1 MKPDE
6 HIPEINTEIPENAVR
21 IYGQQDA
28 MDDFPILKAF
38 QQYIDS
44 EQAKAR
50 KRLLMLCV
58 FFGMLMGAVIAVF
71 LVMLFNLS
79 NRNQS
84 LNDRLIETV
93 MKERERAV
101 SPIVVQ
107 QPQHQQQDNSAIL
120 ALTAKIEDMQKK
132 LDESRTREEEARRR
146 AEIEAAKPK
155 GPTPEELEIKRLTA
169 LLAAEKEKQA
179 AEKARL
185 EAEKAAEKTRLEA
198 EKAAEKARREA
209 EKERRRQIELEEY
222 RRKHYP
228 ELYEMKTERQPAK
241 PDRDAAHENLLKEVD
256 QILSDDDAISY
267 YDDEEEPVKTKSRPT
282 ASNPAS
288 APKKEYSIPV
298 DVRGSSSRWRIP
310 ND

>member
-1 MKPDE
+1 MKHDAQ
-6 HIPEINTEIPENAVR
+6 IPEINAEIPENAVR

-28 MDDFPILKAF
+28 MDDFPVLKAF

-50 KRLLMLCV
+50 KRMLMLCI
-58 FFGMLMGAVIAVF
+58 FFGLLMGVVIAVF

-93 MKERERAV
+93 LKERERAA

-107 QPQHQQQDNSAIL
+107 PPQNQQDNSAIL

-132 LDESRTREEEARRR
+132 LDESRTREEEARRQ

-179 AEKARL
+179 AEKARQ
-185 EAEKAAEKTRLEA
+185 EAEKAAEKTR
-198 EKAAEKARREA
+198 REA
-209 EKERRRQIELEEY
+209 EKERQRQIELEEY

-228 ELYEMKTERQPAK
+228 ELYEKKTERQPAK
-241 PDRDAAHENLLKEVD
+241 PDRDDAHEDLLKEVD

-267 YDDEEEPVKTKSRPT
+267 YDDEEQPVKAKSKP
-282 ASNPAS
+282 AAPKPAS
-288 APKKEYSIPV
+288 APKKERLIPV
-298 DVRGSSSRWRIP
+298 DVPGSSGRWSIP